1 MVGANPPGP
10 ANDNASRLTAL
21 VRLLDKIAA
30 EIAATGPITV
40 ARYMELA
47 LLDPEHGYYVT
58 QNPFGSAGD
67 FVTAP
72 EISQMFGEMIGL
84 WLGATWQAMGAPP
97 RVVLAELGPGRGTL
111 MADILRAGA
120 YVPGFVGALEIC
132 LVEASPRL
140 REIQKQSLTGYA
152 VTWVERVEDLP
163 SGPILAVANEFFDA
177 LPIFSY
183 FYHQDKWY
191 QRLIGFQEST
201 GLTFEQGES
210 TSLSLSG
217 AEGDVF
223 ETCPEG
229 ARIARILAK
238 RVTRDGGA
246 ALIID
251 YGHARSAMGDTLQA
265 VHRHRYHPVLENPGE
280 ADLTAHVDFQALA
293 EAAIPARVHGPTT
306 QGDFLRALGIETR
319 AQLLAQHQPKDGA
332 AKIAADMRRLIDG
345 AEMGTL
351 FKVMA
356 LAHPAHGPLIGF

>member
-1 MVGANPPGP
+1 MFKRP
-10 ANDNASRLTAL
+10 

-30 EIAATGPITV
+30 EIAANGPITV

-47 LLDPEHGYYVT
+47 LLDPEFGYYVT

-67 FVTAP
+67 FITAP

-97 RVVLAELGPGRGTL
+97 RIVLAELGPGRGTL
-111 MADILRAGA
+111 MADILRAAA
-120 YVPGFVGALEIC
+120 YVPGFPEALAIC

-140 REIQKQSLTGYA
+140 RAIQKQSLAGHA
-152 VTWVERVEDLP
+152 VAWVERVEDLP

-177 LPIFSY
+177 LPVFSY
-183 FYHQDKWY
+183 SFHGNEWR
-191 QRLIGFQEST
+191 QRLIGFQESA
-201 GLTFEQGES
+201 GLTFERGE
-210 TSLSLSG
+210 TVPFTL
-217 AEGDVF
+217 AATEGEVF

-229 ARIARILAK
+229 TRIARLLGQRAA
-238 RVTRDGGA
+238 RDGGA

-251 YGHARSAMGDTLQA
+251 YGHVRSAVGETVQA
-265 VHRHRYHPVLENPGE
+265 VYRHRYHPVLENPGE
-280 ADLTAHVDFQALA
+280 ADITAHVDFQALA

-319 AQLLAQHQPKDGA
+319 AQLLAQRQPKEGA